1 MKIGVL
7 ATAVYPSCLE
17 SVVAT
22 LHKSVAMKKESA
34 IQPVGKQSSKIGR
47 PVSKPDPVIVEQV
60 LEHVAH
66 GGTLRAFC
74 RQKGMPSYRTL
85 YRWLDKDEEFLS
97 RFTYVSRFLGARA
110 IAEEALALVDTPPPI
125 IGEGDN
131 ARMDNAHVN
140 WMRSRSDL
148 RLKLLSK
155 WFPQEYGDKVGIDA
169 KGDINLTISTGV
181 PQG

>member
-1 MKIGVL
+1 MKEEQITQIVL
-7 ATAVYPSCLE
+7 
-17 SVVAT
+17 
-22 LHKSVAMKKESA
+22 
-34 IQPVGKQSSKIGR
+34 KQSKLGR
-47 PVSKPDPVIVEQV
+47 PVSKPDPEIVEKV
-60 LEHVAH
+60 LEHVAL

-85 YRWLDKDEEFLS
+85 YRWLDKDQEFLS

-110 IAEEALALVDTPPPI
+110 IAEEALALVDTPPPV
-125 IGEGDN
+125 IGEGEN

-155 WFPQEYGDKVGIDA
+155 WYPQEYGDKVGIDA
-169 KGDINLTISTGV
+169 KGDINLTISTGI
-181 PQG
+181 PQK

>member
-1 MKIGVL
+1 MKEEQITQIVL
-7 ATAVYPSCLE
+7 
-17 SVVAT
+17 
-22 LHKSVAMKKESA
+22 
-34 IQPVGKQSSKIGR
+34 KQSKLGR
-47 PVSKPDPVIVEQV
+47 PVSKPDPEIVEKV
-60 LEHVAH
+60 LEHVAL

-85 YRWLDKDEEFLS
+85 YRWLDKDQEFLS

-110 IAEEALALVDTPPPI
+110 IAEEALALVDTPPPV

-155 WFPQEYGDKVGIDA
+155 WYPQEYGDKVGIDA
-169 KGDINLTISTGV
+169 KGDINLTISTGI
-181 PQG
+181 PQKWAA

>member
-1 MKIGVL
+1 MKEEQITQIVL
-7 ATAVYPSCLE
+7 
-17 SVVAT
+17 
-22 LHKSVAMKKESA
+22 
-34 IQPVGKQSSKIGR
+34 KQSKLGR
-47 PVSKPDPVIVEQV
+47 PVSKPDPEIVEKV
-60 LEHVAH
+60 LEHVAL

-74 RQKGMPSYRTL
+74 RQKGMLSYRTL
-85 YRWLDKDEEFLS
+85 YRWLDKDQELLS

-110 IAEEALALVDTPPPI
+110 IAEEALALVDTPPPV

-155 WFPQEYGDKVGIDA
+155 WYPQEYGDKVGIDA
-169 KGDINLTISTGV
+169 KGDINLTISTGI
-181 PQG
+181 PQK

>member
-1 MKIGVL
+1 
-7 ATAVYPSCLE
+7 
-17 SVVAT
+17 
-22 LHKSVAMKKESA
+22 MKKELA
-34 IQPVGKQSSKIGR
+34 IQPVGKQSKKIGR

-148 RLKLLSK
+148 R
-155 WFPQEYGDKVGIDA
+155 
-169 KGDINLTISTGV
+169 
-181 PQG
+181 